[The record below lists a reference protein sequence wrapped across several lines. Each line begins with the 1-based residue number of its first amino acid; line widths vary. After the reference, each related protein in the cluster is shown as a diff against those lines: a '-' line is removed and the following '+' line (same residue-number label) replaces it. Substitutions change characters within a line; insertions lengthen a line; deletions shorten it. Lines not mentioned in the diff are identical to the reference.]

1 MKKSENFPWS
11 RTSNFYFDVK
21 SVDVFESSANN
32 DVTQFRLKFHRSD
45 EGLTLETS
53 TVANLRYQLS

>member
-32 DVTQFRLKFHRSD
+32 DVTQSFVLSSIA
-45 EGLTLETS
+45 LTKG
-53 TVANLRYQLS
+53 

>member
-1 MKKSENFPWS
+1 MMKSENFPWS

-32 DVTQFRLKFHRSD
+32 DVTQSRSD
-45 EGLTLETS
+45 QGLTLETS

>member
-21 SVDVFESSANN
+21 SVDVFESSAK
-32 DVTQFRLKFHRSD
+32 FRLKFHRSD